1 MNAGILRK
9 AQYGL
14 AIVLMALCAGCTA
27 PKEYEWNIP
36 DGYPLPPIPE
46 TNPMTPAKVL
56 LGRHLFYDTRLSH
69 NGTQACAS
77 CHMPEYAFTE
87 PRAKAVGSKGELNRR
102 NSLALVNIA
111 YNETLMWAHPG
122 LFEIE
127 RQVLIPMFGENPI
140 ELDITGHEEEVLAR
154 FAADP
159 LYQRFFEE
167 AFPRDPGPMGFKQ
180 MIDALAC
187 FVRSLVSFDSP
198 FDRYAYGDQDD
209 AMSESAIRG
218 LNHFFSERFECH
230 HCHGG
235 FNFTQSSTHQSIALL
250 ENPFHNTGLYNLGGR
265 NVYPD
270 ADQGLYEFTGLASDR
285 GKFRPPSLRNVA
297 VTAPYMHDGS
307 IPDLGAVLDLYAA
320 GGRNVEGGEFA
331 GDGRANVYKSQ
342 FLQEFE
348 MTAQE
353 REELLAFLHSLTDD
367 SFLSRQEHR
376 SPFDVGARHGV
387 CAVERNFGR
396 LVSRRGRKSA

>member
-1 MNAGILRK
+1 MNSGLLRK

-14 AIVLMALCAGCTA
+14 ALVLMALCAGCTA

-36 DGYPLPPIPE
+36 DGYPLPSLPE

-56 LGRHLFYDTRLSH
+56 LGRHLFHDTRLSR

-77 CHMPEYAFTE
+77 CHMPEFAFAE
-87 PRAKAVGSKGELNRR
+87 PRAKAVGSTGELNRR
-102 NSLALVNIA
+102 NTLALVNTA

-122 LFEIE
+122 LSEIE
-127 RQVLIPMFGENPI
+127 RQVLIPMFGENPV

-159 LYQRFFEE
+159 LYQGFFEE
-167 AFPRDPGPMGFKQ
+167 AFPHDPGPMGFKQ

-209 AMSESAIRG
+209 TMSESAIRG

-250 ENPFHNTGLYNLGGR
+250 ENPFHNTGLYNLGGK
-265 NVYPD
+265 NIYPE
-270 ADQGLYEFTGLASDR
+270 ADQGLYEFTGFPSDR
-285 GKFRPPSLRNVA
+285 GKFRAPSLRNVA

-307 IPDLGAVLDLYAA
+307 IPDLEAVLDFYAA
-320 GGRNVEGGEFA
+320 GGRNLESGEFA
-331 GDGRANVYKSQ
+331 GDGRTNAYKSQ
-342 FLQEFE
+342 FVQEFE

-367 SFLSRQEHR
+367 SFLARPEHR
-376 SPFDVGARHGV
+376 SPFGVGARH
-387 CAVERNFGR
+387 ASPLHLATGR
-396 LVSRRGRKSA
+396 PR